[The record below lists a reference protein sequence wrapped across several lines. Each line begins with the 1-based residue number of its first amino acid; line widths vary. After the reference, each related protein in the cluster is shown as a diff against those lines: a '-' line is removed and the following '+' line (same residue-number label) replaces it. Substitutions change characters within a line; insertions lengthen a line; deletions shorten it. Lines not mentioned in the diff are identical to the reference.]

1 MMEVKGKG
9 ILPHDYLLRYTVVP
23 LVPKRITPNMI
34 TIFRFVLIP
43 FVFIFLALEMW
54 NIGVPLFLFAAFTDA
69 LDGSVARLR
78 NQITEWGSFYDPIA
92 DKLLIGAVVLLVV
105 AEHVNP
111 VFALIIVAAEAS
123 IVLGGVLHKKTGK
136 TICSANFF
144 GKTKMFLQVLGI
156 TTLLIALW
164 GGLSLFIPF
173 SIGTLSLAMIFAV
186 ISLFTYGL

>member
-1 MMEVKGKG
+1 MTEVQRKR
-9 ILPHDYLLRYTVVP
+9 ILPHDYLLRYTFVP
-23 LVPKRITPNMI
+23 LVPRCVTPNML
-34 TIFRFVLIP
+34 TILRFVLIP
-43 FVFIFLALEMW
+43 FVFVFLGLEMW

-105 AEHVNP
+105 TEHVNP
-111 VFALIIVAAEAS
+111 VFAIIIVVVEAS
-123 IVLGGVLHKKTGK
+123 IILGGVFYARKGK
-136 TICSANFF
+136 VICSANFF

-164 GGLSLFIPF
+164 GGLNLFIPF
-173 SIGTLSLAMIFAV
+173 SIGVLSLAMIFAV
-186 ISLFTYGL
+186 ISLFTYGF